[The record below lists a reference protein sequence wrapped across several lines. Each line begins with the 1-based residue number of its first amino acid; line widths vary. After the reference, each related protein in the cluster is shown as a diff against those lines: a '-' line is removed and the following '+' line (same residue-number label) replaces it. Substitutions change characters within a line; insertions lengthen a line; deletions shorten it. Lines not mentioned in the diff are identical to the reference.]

1 MSSCCD
7 PRESGTPSA
16 GVNLVCYCFGE
27 SEASIRQEIETDGRS
42 SAVARIRGHIA
53 AGRCAC
59 EVKNPRGVC
68 CLGDLIAAVRRAELA
83 LAEPAAPALS
93 ADIIDGS
100 QARAG

>member
-1 MSSCCD
+1 
-7 PRESGTPSA
+7 
-16 GVNLVCYCFGE
+16 
-27 SEASIRQEIETDGRS
+27 
-42 SAVARIRGHIA
+42 
-53 AGRCAC
+53 
-59 EVKNPRGVC
+59 VKNPRGVC